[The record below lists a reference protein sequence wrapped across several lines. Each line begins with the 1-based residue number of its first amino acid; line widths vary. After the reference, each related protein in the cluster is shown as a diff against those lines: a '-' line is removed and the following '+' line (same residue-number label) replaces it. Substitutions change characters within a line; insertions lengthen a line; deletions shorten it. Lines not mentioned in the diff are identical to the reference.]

1 MSHGNSL
8 LCRSRQFEGRR
19 KMDDDSRLIRAMA
32 RRDTAAWT
40 KVYERHVGDVFGL
53 VYHLLG
59 ADSPTAEDVSQEVWL
74 LAVEGFDRFDP
85 VRGSIRDWLLG
96 IARHCVLRRHRTV
109 AGRDPAEFPDRN
121 SDALSAPE
129 LLERVERA
137 DMVRA
142 GLLCLQEDRR
152 QVLLDKYVA
161 GASVAEIAA
170 RTNRSVKAVESLL
183 SRARAQLRDLLRPY
197 FSTPTRGECHEPR
210 DARPA

>member
-1 MSHGNSL
+1 
-8 LCRSRQFEGRR
+8 
-19 KMDDDSRLIRAMA
+19 MDDESRLIRAMA
-32 RRDTAAWT
+32 RRDTVAWT

-85 VRGSIRDWLLG
+85 ARGSIRDWLLG
-96 IARHCVLRRHRTV
+96 IARHCVLRRHRAL
-109 AGRDPAEFPDRN
+109 AGRDPAEFPDRH

-142 GLLCLQEDRR
+142 GLLCLQDDRR

-170 RTNRSVKAVESLL
+170 RTNRSVKSVESLL
-183 SRARAQLRDLLRPY
+183 SRARAAP
-197 FSTPTRGECHEPR
+197 
-210 DARPA
+210 

>member
-1 MSHGNSL
+1 
-8 LCRSRQFEGRR
+8 
-19 KMDDDSRLIRAMA
+19 MDDDSRLIRAMA